1 MNRRSFLAA
10 LCAAPFVPAAAKEA
24 TAEVNPSWAAEPVPN
39 GFAAINGVNSID
51 LGNVDIS
58 NAHFG
63 TLVVRESNIAPEFSV
78 ESRRDGM
85 HIVYAEKFG
94 IPPVQIAR

>member
-10 LCAAPFVPAAAKEA
+10 LCAAPFIPAAAKAGQPE
-24 TAEVNPSWAAEPVPN
+24 SEPFVWK
-39 GFAAINGVNSID
+39 GGVLHLD
-51 LGNVDIS
+51 NVDIS
-58 NAHFG
+58 NAYISS
-63 TLVVRESNIAPEFSV
+63 LIVRESNIAPEYRV

-94 IPPVQIAR
+94 IPPVKIAR